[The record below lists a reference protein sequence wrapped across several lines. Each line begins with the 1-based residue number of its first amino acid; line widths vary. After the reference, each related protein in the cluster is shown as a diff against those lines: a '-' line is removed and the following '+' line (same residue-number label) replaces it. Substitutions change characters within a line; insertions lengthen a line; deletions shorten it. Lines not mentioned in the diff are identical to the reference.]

1 MSNGTEKAVGLLTIP
16 NGLTV
21 ARLVLLPVVI
31 WGISR
36 GHGWV
41 AFLAMAL
48 VVATDLV
55 DGRLARRLGQTSEF
69 GKSLDSTIDFTVIY
83 SLFIALWAARHMPSY
98 QFAFIYL
105 AMLTILLAQLT
116 GMGEGVVKTTFGKP
130 TGAIQFL
137 YLLFLIFCEVL
148 PRTPGLHS
156 VQLVFFG
163 AVALMI
169 VLNTIECAGLIRRAN
184 EKAVGEPATEQAT
197 LETTEEA
204 GGGTSETAALGEIDD
219 TA

>member
-21 ARLVLLPVVI
+21 ARLVLLPAVI

-36 GHGWV
+36 EHGWV
-41 AFLAMAL
+41 AFVAMAL
-48 VVATDLV
+48 IIATDLV
-55 DGRLARRLGQTSEF
+55 DGRLARRLGQASEF

-83 SLFIALWAARHMPSY
+83 SLFIALWAARHMPTY

-116 GMGEGVVKTTFGKP
+116 GMGEGVVKTIFGKP
-130 TGAIQFL
+130 TGALQFL
-137 YLLFLIFCEVL
+137 YLLFLILCEVL
-148 PRTPGLHS
+148 PKTPGLHS
-156 VQLVFFG
+156 AQLVFFG

-169 VLNTIECAGLIRRAN
+169 VLNTIECVSLVKRAT
-184 EKAVGEPATEQAT
+184 ETAVGEPATDPGA
-197 LETTEEA
+197 LETTGE
-204 GGGTSETAALGEIDD
+204 GGGDRPKAQALGEIDD
-219 TA
+219 TE